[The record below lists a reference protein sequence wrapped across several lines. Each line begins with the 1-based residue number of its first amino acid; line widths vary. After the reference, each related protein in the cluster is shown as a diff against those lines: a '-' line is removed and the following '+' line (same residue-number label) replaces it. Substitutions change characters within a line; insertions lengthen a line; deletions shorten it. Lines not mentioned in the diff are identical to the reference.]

1 MAARSPKPAPEKPS
15 PRQPASSWLQ
25 LAVALLLPLNLELLL
40 HLQTPPEAWGDNGDG
55 TGLYGVS
62 VLTSFLQ
69 HLQTTTGALGER
81 REELYGFLSL
91 LSLLLVL
98 LTRRVS
104 GLRPYR
110 RALGLAA
117 FGYGLYHGLLAVQ
130 HVLQGD
136 ASNLLFLNPYTQAGI
151 WAGTVALAGLL
162 PLALT
167 SFASIQRQMGRGWK
181 RLHRAGPWL
190 TLLSALHTA
199 WSGVHFGLSP
209 LTWASVPLLTLSLA
223 LFLLR
228 KRRAA
233 PRISRSS

>member
-1 MAARSPKPAPEKPS
+1 MTAARSPQPAPGQPAPEKPS
-15 PRQPASSWLQ
+15 PSRPASGWLQ
-25 LAVALLLPLNLELLL
+25 LAVAVLLPLNLELLMRL
-40 HLQTPPEAWGDNGDG
+40 AAL
-55 TGLYGVS
+55 
-62 VLTSFLQ
+62 
-69 HLQTTTGALGER
+69 GALAER

-91 LSLLLVL
+91 LALLLVL
-98 LTRRVS
+98 LTRRLP

-151 WAGTVALAGLL
+151 WAGTAALAGLL
-162 PLALT
+162 PLTLT
-167 SFASIQRQMGRGWK
+167 SFGWAQRRMGRGWK

-209 LTWASVPLLTLSLA
+209 LKWASVFLLTLSLA

-233 PRISRSS
+233 SLVSRSAR